1 MIGGVGTVADVEAT
15 ARANA
20 AVSRR
25 TVAIGAAAVVG
36 TWAVAAAVNPT
47 HGPVLCPFRIAT
59 GRDCPLCGATRA
71 VHALATGH
79 PLRAL
84 DHNLLVGIAV
94 PVLLVVLLVAGIAAL
109 RGRRLRIPAPSKAAW
124 IGLAVV
130 VLAFWVLRNLP
141 GLAWLGSG

>member
-1 MIGGVGTVADVEAT
+1 MGVVGTVVDVEA
-15 ARANA
+15 AGRANTD
-20 AVSRR
+20 VPER
-25 TVAIGAAAVVG
+25 TVAIGAAAVFG
-36 TWAVAAAVNPT
+36 GWALAAAVDPT
-47 HGPVLCPFRIAT
+47 HGPVLCPFRIVT
-59 GRDCPLCGATRA
+59 GHDCPLCGATRA

-94 PVLLVVLLVAGIAAL
+94 PVLLVVLLVAGVAGL
-109 RGRRLRIPAPSKAAW
+109 LGRRLRIPAPSDAVW

-141 GLAWLGSG
+141 GLAWLGSS